1 MTWENFNNAITAAA
15 DPRPGHISAIC
26 VTYDTNPENRWY
38 AGSSA
43 EMAGRVAP
51 LAPLTA
57 VAADSRVRATRWA
70 F

>member
-1 MTWENFNNAITAAA
+1 MTWENFNNAIAAAA
-15 DPRPGHISAIC
+15 DPRLGHISALR

-51 LAPLTA
+51 L
-57 VAADSRVRATRWA
+57 
-70 F
+70 